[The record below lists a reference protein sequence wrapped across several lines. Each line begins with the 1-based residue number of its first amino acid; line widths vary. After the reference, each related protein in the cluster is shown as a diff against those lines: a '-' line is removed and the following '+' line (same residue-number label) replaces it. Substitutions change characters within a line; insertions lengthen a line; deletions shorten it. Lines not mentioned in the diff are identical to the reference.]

1 MKITNILSKLDID
14 NLSEFEKNMYKK
26 MFKQLVEYI
35 KQLYWYK
42 KNALR
47 R

>member
-42 KNALR
+42 KMH
-47 R
+47 